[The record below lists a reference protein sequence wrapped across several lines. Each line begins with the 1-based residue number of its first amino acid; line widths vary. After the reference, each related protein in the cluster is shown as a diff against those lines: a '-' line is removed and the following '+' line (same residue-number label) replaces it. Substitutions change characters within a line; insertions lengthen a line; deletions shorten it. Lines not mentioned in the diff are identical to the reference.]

1 MHLQVSIEGFQIL
14 YFIFRNHAL
23 RKNFMTDD
31 EPVDLLHLATLYM
44 RLPALLHHVGSLFL
58 LIGRILYAKEASLS
72 GLVLTNG
79 QPRNGSDFKR
89 ISAYVTQDD
98 VLYAFLTVWETIWL
112 SAQLHLPPTISHE
125 EKKR

>member
-1 MHLQVSIEGFQIL
+1 
-14 YFIFRNHAL
+14 
-23 RKNFMTDD
+23 
-31 EPVDLLHLATLYM
+31 M
-44 RLPALLHHVGSLFL
+44 RRPALLHHVGSLFP